1 MAVASRMMFG
11 GLGRIAAR
19 RSVQRAAISTGVF
32 LAVFCG
38 GAYLMRD
45 QIPLFKWF
53 ASLQSNGT
61 GAFANAGRPDLPTGG
76 ASLSDDD
83 PVRNFA
89 KTGVGQVLFTAMS
102 SDNCRRNLFDNRT
115 GATYEAGEIN
125 CGQNPEHAP
134 ESQSSDR
141 LQSLRKPFRK

>member
-1 MAVASRMMFG
+1 MAVAVRKMFG
-11 GLGRIAAR
+11 GLGQLVAR
-19 RSVQRAAISTGVF
+19 KSVQWAAISTVVF
-32 LAVFCG
+32 LTVFCG

-45 QIPLFKWF
+45 QIPLFQWMSF
-53 ASLQSNGT
+53 QSSGT
-61 GAFANAGRPDLPTGG
+61 GAFANTGRPDLPTGG
-76 ASLSDDD
+76 SSLSEDD

-125 CGQNPEHAP
+125 CGQNPENMP